1 MKRLLFFL
9 FLGTVWAFASIAILE
24 KAELKKRELQLHF
37 NGSYD
42 KGKIRHFTLKHP
54 YREVFDIPN
63 ARLKH
68 SHIGKNLI
76 SPHCYSIRISQYKKN
91 TVRITLETG
100 KKYNCKPYRSFFAY
114 NVYHIP
120 LSLNPLLFSFYFFIF
135 LCPVSEDGYITV
147 NDQEDSATW
156 LIDVPVHQLPVHFD
170 AFIPDNRKVLPIHS
184 PNVLHIIYLSMPMLT
199 LQLTT

>member
-100 KKYNCKPYRSFFAY
+100 KKYVCKPYRSFFAY

-120 LSLNPLLFSFYFFIF
+120 LPSFRVKHKTHKRKREKEKKNFHFKDLY
-135 LCPVSEDGYITV
+135 
-147 NDQEDSATW
+147 DSYT
-156 LIDVPVHQLPVHFD
+156 QT
-170 AFIPDNRKVLPIHS
+170 
-184 PNVLHIIYLSMPMLT
+184 YLY
-199 LQLTT
+199 